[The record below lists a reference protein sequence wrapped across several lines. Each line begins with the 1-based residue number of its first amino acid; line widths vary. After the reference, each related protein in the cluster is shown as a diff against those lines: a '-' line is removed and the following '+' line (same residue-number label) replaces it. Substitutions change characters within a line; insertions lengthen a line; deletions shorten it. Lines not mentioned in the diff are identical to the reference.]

1 MVQKRLLIMVISLA
15 LAILPMMAQT
25 DEAKEI
31 NRIKLSKDFLYAE
44 TTMKD
49 EAEALSGAR
58 AILEMTVA
66 DWMASQKKGEN
77 ADAYIVQAKQH
88 FTPINTMRGQYHRVF
103 LYVKKSDIVPVGVGG
118 GTMVVQPKTANT
130 SAEADS
136 QQFSEFPVV
145 SQSNPDV
152 AVVTSID
159 ELKSAITLTPEEK
172 QLAAIMRFEEVEG
185 LVTALEEA
193 GHVTAYGKK
202 KTMPAEGVCH
212 MLVYNRDGGIVAVL
226 RREANG
232 QLMNLRSLQEDN
244 VQNYPDCGAIW
255 LQLK

>member
-1 MVQKRLLIMVISLA
+1 MIRKRLLFTISLLAFAA
-15 LAILPMMAQT
+15 LPLMAQS

-31 NRIKLSKDFLYAE
+31 NRIKLSKDYLYAE
-44 TTMKD
+44 ATMKD
-49 EAEALSGAR
+49 EAEAVSGAQ

-66 DWMASQKKGEN
+66 DWMATQKKGES

-88 FTPINTMRGQYHRVF
+88 FTPIKTMRGQYHRAF
-103 LYVKKSDIVPVGVGG
+103 LYVKKSDIIPVGVGE
-118 GTMVVQPKTANT
+118 GTMVFQAKTAEKP
-130 SAEADS
+130 AEAAP
-136 QQFSEFPVV
+136 QQPAEVPVV
-145 SQSNPDV
+145 SQANPEV
-152 AVVTSID
+152 AVVTSVE

-172 QLAAIMRFEEVEG
+172 QLAAIMKFDEVEAR
-185 LVTALEEA
+185 VTALEEA

-212 MLVYNRDGGIVAVL
+212 MLVYNRAGGIVAVL